1 LDSIRENAP
10 YPQETEGPREWG
22 SLVEWEGGD
31 ILVEMGEGVGR
42 VVVEGRYGMWDSQRV
57 DWEGD
62 KIWSVNEDKIKR
74 RKRRRRRNI
83 NGAREMVKSVLFSC
97 TSESSSQHL
106 HQVAHKHP
114 ATPAPG
120 GI

>member
-1 LDSIRENAP
+1 MGSIV
-10 YPQETEGPREWG
+10 G
-22 SLVEWEGGD
+22 L
-31 ILVEMGEGVGR
+31 GVGVSSWWR
-42 VVVEGRYGMWDSQRV
+42 QGLRRRGYRMWNSQRV